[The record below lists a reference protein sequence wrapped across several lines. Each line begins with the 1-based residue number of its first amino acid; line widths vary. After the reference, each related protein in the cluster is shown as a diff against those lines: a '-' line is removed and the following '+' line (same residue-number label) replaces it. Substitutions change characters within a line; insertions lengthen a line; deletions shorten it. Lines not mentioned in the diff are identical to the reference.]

1 MSPDEYEDP
10 SVLYEA
16 ITSHEK
22 VRNFLVLILGNLYHT
37 PLLLLKWEKV
47 KGIHPPPSPQGRGK
61 LNFKYFKV
69 RRIHWGVMETPQH
82 GNA

>member
-1 MSPDEYEDP
+1 MSPAEYEDP

-37 PLLLLKWEKV
+37 PLLFLKWEK
-47 KGIHPPPSPQGRGK
+47 
-61 LNFKYFKV
+61 
-69 RRIHWGVMETPQH
+69 
-82 GNA
+82 